1 MENYN
6 INRNR
11 EPLSESD
18 IAKGKDFNSFMNAYN
33 AKHPSSS
40 SGGTPSGKPMKFY
53 VMAAVIG
60 AVAIGGGYFLLSD
73 DKPTIAENN
82 PAFIQPLFDGARD
95 ADTGF
100 VVNAATGGMFMNEN
114 GSIINVP
121 GSAFLDSAGNKV
133 SGNVELRYKE
143 FHDPAKIF
151 MAGIPMTYDSSG
163 ATFHFESAGMIEVTA
178 WQNGRPLRTN
188 PDSAI
193 HIAMVS
199 SSSEER
205 FNTYYLDTVSKA
217 WKYINDE
224 KASVFNAPV
233 QDSSV
238 AITAP
243 STASEPPVPPKVAN
257 KNKPSFAIA
266 FEPSEFPELVAY
278 KGVRFEVDEKETPY
292 NKEDK
297 KVQWEDVTIARVKN
311 RSVLRVTFTSG
322 DRTASYITQPVVDE
336 KDFAAAKLSWEKRN
350 ADYQALLKLRE
361 EKDKKEAEARETAM
375 ENADRHRI
383 WLNDTLAE
391 RARQSRIASGL
402 QASTE
407 SMVMREF
414 IVADFGIWNS
424 DCPEALPEEWTM
436 FAKVTDGAT
445 GKALDAMKIYL
456 VEKGRNALFTYSASD
471 MNKFQF
477 NPNAENM
484 LWAITREGKLAI
496 VSVDDFKNMAGSS
509 KKEATFKFTVS
520 SNPVKTPDEARKLLG
535 VADLTGQVS
544 GI

>member
-1 MENYN
+1 
-6 INRNR
+6 
-11 EPLSESD
+11 
-18 IAKGKDFNSFMNAYN
+18 
-33 AKHPSSS
+33 
-40 SGGTPSGKPMKFY
+40 
-53 VMAAVIG
+53 
-60 AVAIGGGYFLLSD
+60 
-73 DKPTIAENN
+73 
-82 PAFIQPLFDGARD
+82 
-95 ADTGF
+95 
-100 VVNAATGGMFMNEN
+100 
-114 GSIINVP
+114 
-121 GSAFLDSAGNKV
+121 
-133 SGNVELRYKE
+133 
-143 FHDPAKIF
+143 
-151 MAGIPMTYDSSG
+151 
-163 ATFHFESAGMIEVTA
+163 
-178 WQNGRPLRTN
+178 
-188 PDSAI
+188 
-193 HIAMVS
+193 
-199 SSSEER
+199 
-205 FNTYYLDTVSKA
+205 
-217 WKYINDE
+217 
-224 KASVFNAPV
+224 
-233 QDSSV
+233 
-238 AITAP
+238 
-243 STASEPPVPPKVAN
+243 
-257 KNKPSFAIA
+257 
-266 FEPSEFPELVAY
+266 
-278 KGVRFEVDEKETPY
+278 
-292 NKEDK
+292 
-297 KVQWEDVTIARVKN
+297 
-311 RSVLRVTFTSG
+311 
-322 DRTASYITQPVVDE
+322 
-336 KDFAAAKLSWEKRN
+336 
-350 ADYQALLKLRE
+350 
-361 EKDKKEAEARETAM
+361 M

>member
-1 MENYN
+1 MENYH

-18 IAKGKDFNSFMNAYN
+18 IAKGKDFNSFMNAYD
-33 AKHPSSS
+33 AKQASSS
-40 SGGTPSGKPMKFY
+40 KGTPSGKTPKFY
-53 VMAAVIG
+53 LMAAVIG
-60 AVAIGGGYFLLSD
+60 AVLIGGGYYFLSD
-73 DKPTIAENN
+73 NNSSVAENK

-100 VVNAATGGMFMNEN
+100 VVNATTGGMFMNEN
-114 GSIINVP
+114 GSIISIP
-121 GSAFLDSAGNKV
+121 GSAFLDSAGNLI

-143 FHDPAKIF
+143 FHDAAKIF
-151 MAGIPMTYDSSG
+151 MAGIPMTYDSAG
-163 ATFHFESAGMIEVTA
+163 AQFHFESAGMIEITA
-178 WQNGRPLRTN
+178 WQNGHPLRTN
-188 PDSAI
+188 PDSSI
-193 HIAMVS
+193 HVAMIS
-199 SSSEER
+199 NSDEER
-205 FNTYYLDTVSKA
+205 FNTYYLDTAAKA

-224 KASVFNAPV
+224 KAAEFS
-233 QDSSV
+233 
-238 AITAP
+238 AP
-243 STASEPPVPPKVAN
+243 SKDSTSVLANVIPPIAEPPVPPKIAD

-266 FEPSEFPELVAY
+266 FDPSEFPELVAY

-297 KVQWEDVTIARVKN
+297 KVQWEDVTITRIKN
-311 RSVLRVTFTSG
+311 RTVLRVSFTAGERS
-322 DRTASYITQPVVDE
+322 ASYITQPVVDE
-336 KDFAAAKLSWEKRN
+336 KDFSAAKLSWEKRN
-350 ADYQALLKLRE
+350 ADYQALLKSRE
-361 EKDKKEAEARETAM
+361 EKEKKDADIRTAQMET
-375 ENADRHRI
+375 ADRHRI
-383 WLNDTLAE
+383 WVNDTLAE

-402 QASTE
+402 QSSTE

-414 IVADFGIWNS
+414 VIADFGIWNS
-424 DCPEALPEEWTM
+424 DCPEALPEEWM
-436 FAKVTDGAT
+436 LFAKVTDAAN

-456 VEKGRNALFTYSASD
+456 VEKGRNALFTYSVSD
-471 MNKFQF
+471 MSNFQY

-520 SNPVKTPDEARKLLG
+520 SKPVKTPDEARKLLG

-544 GI
+544 GL